1 MTKLF
6 YISSMRMNSIISD
19 TVVTGH
25 HISVDGLTYE
35 LVTRRPKNKRV
46 LRKLVNISKQEHIT
60 IYG

>member
-1 MTKLF
+1 
-6 YISSMRMNSIISD
+6 MNSIISD